1 MGARYAR
8 NTGDDPAAHPVRDA
22 GPADRR
28 DGPMTVTHTIQ
39 ATPAAVFAVLGDG
52 WLYSGWVVGTSH
64 MRAVQDSWP
73 AVGAKLF
80 HASGIWPLVT
90 RDETVVLTS
99 EPPALL
105 VLQAKGGPLGQA
117 RIELRLTAQGAACLV
132 EMDEEPVQGPGRW
145 LHNPIAA
152 AGIRRRN
159 VEALN
164 RLATLVERR
173 TAPPPE
179 H

>member
-1 MGARYAR
+1 
-8 NTGDDPAAHPVRDA
+8 
-22 GPADRR
+22 
-28 DGPMTVTHTIQ
+28 MTVTHTIQ
-39 ATPAAVFAVLGDG
+39 ATPEQVFAVLGDG

-64 MRAVQDSWP
+64 MRAVQDNWP
-73 AVGAKLF
+73 AVGSKLF
-80 HASGIWPLVT
+80 HASGIWPMVT

-99 EPPALL
+99 QPPTLL
-105 VLQAKGGPLGQA
+105 ILQAKGGPIGQA
-117 RIELRLTAQGAACLV
+117 RIELRLTAHGAACQV
-132 EMDEEPVQGPGRW
+132 QMDETPIGGPGRW

-152 AGIRRRN
+152 AGIHRRN

-173 TAPPPE
+173 TTPPE